1 MRILLA
7 SLSIETDS
15 RFDHDANAAYP
26 LGLAYLY
33 SVLEED
39 GNEVKLLFLNNYDCE
54 YSEREFFKCLEE
66 YRPQVVG
73 FQIFSMNRV
82 STFRVI
88 EKMKNIYPQ
97 VQIIIGGIHTSIMY
111 EQIVAKYPDVIAIIG
126 EGENTVS
133 ELIKAFKLGNRFD
146 DIEGIAFSKD
156 DHVVQTKQRELIED
170 LDHIPFPKHEV
181 FFESEPGR
189 KIGHIISSRGCPY
202 NCSFCCLKLISQR
215 KYRKRNILSVV
226 EEIKYLKH
234 RYPQLEHIQFHD
246 DTFLLDNSRVIKF
259 CKMIIE
265 ENLKLTFE
273 CSARVKP
280 ISSDMFYW
288 MEKAGFK
295 KIMFGLETGSEKLLK
310 SIHKNIN
317 KKDVI
322 ELFKT
327 LKPFKFTITTFLMC
341 GFPGEDDNTI
351 SETIKLVKETQKIKY
366 NWIAGVGKLWVYPG
380 TEVYNIMKKYGR
392 INDDFWLTEEQV
404 PYYTV
409 EHSLG
414 KLIEYENRIMDC
426 VSISRI
432 FTFKGF
438 RYHFIAMPLIIIK
451 YIMQNKDKMKIIISS
466 PMELYFPNLYR
477 KMHKLY
483 KKIRRR
489 T

>member
-1 MRILLA
+1 MRVLLA
-7 SLSIETDS
+7 SLSIETNS
-15 RFDHDANAAYP
+15 RFDNDSNAAYP

-39 GNEVKLLFLNNYDCE
+39 GNEVKLLFLNNYDYE
-54 YSEREFFKCLEE
+54 YSERKFFECLEE
-66 YRPQVVG
+66 YKPQVVG

-82 STFRVI
+82 STFVTI
-88 EKMKNIYPQ
+88 EKMKNRYPQ
-97 VQIIIGGIHTSIMY
+97 VQIIVGGIHTSIMY
-111 EQIVAKYPDVIAIIG
+111 EQIVTKYPGVIAIIG

-133 ELIKAFKLGNRFD
+133 ELIKAFELGNRFD
-146 DIEGIAFSKD
+146 DIDGIAFFKD
-156 DHVVQTKQRELIED
+156 NHVVQTKQRELIED
-170 LDHIPFPKHEV
+170 LDRIPFPKHEV
-181 FFESEPGR
+181 FFENEPSR

-215 KYRKRNILSVV
+215 RYRKRNILSVV
-226 EEIKYLKH
+226 EEIKYLKR

-259 CKMIIE
+259 CKTIIE

-310 SIHKNIN
+310 SIHKNIS
-317 KKDVI
+317 KKDVM
-322 ELFKT
+322 ELFET

-341 GFPGEDDNTI
+341 GFPGENDNTI

-380 TEVYNIMKKYGR
+380 TEVYNIMKKHGR

-409 EHSLG
+409 EHSLK

-432 FTFKGF
+432 FTFRGF
-438 RYHFIAMPLIIIK
+438 RNQFLAMPLIIIK
-451 YIMQNKDKMKIIISS
+451 YIMQNRDKMKIIISS
-466 PMELYFPNLYR
+466 PIELYFPNLYR
-477 KMHKLY
+477 KMHRLY